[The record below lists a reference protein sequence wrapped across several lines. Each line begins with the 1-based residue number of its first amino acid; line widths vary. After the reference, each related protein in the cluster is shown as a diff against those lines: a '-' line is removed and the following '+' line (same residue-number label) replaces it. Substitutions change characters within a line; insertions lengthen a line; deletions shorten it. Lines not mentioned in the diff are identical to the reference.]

1 MRPVAAYR
9 VNLPVSST
17 SCPTATC
24 TPAARKRLFH
34 IMQGR
39 LADLSLTVKYT
50 ALYPGL
56 FDSSEISPT
65 RRTVTPSSAP
75 FASCM
80 AADTDRAREADAS
93 DAAPSFREEMFELA
107 VLRAPKAAAHARAA
121 SSAFRAG
128 APEPPELAKAPRDPP
143 AAPLYDRP

>member
-1 MRPVAAYR
+1 
-9 VNLPVSST
+9 VNLPVNST

-34 IMQGR
+34 IMHGR

-56 FDSSEISPT
+56 FDSSDISPT
-65 RRTVTPSSAP
+65 KRTVTPSSAP

-80 AADTDRAREADAS
+80 AADTDMAREAAS
-93 DAAPSFREEMFELA
+93 LLCEAAF
-107 VLRAPKAAAHARAA
+107 APAALCAPNAAAHARAA

-128 APEPPELAKAPRDPP
+128 PAEAPESAKTPRGPP
-143 AAPLYDRP
+143 AAPLYDRS